1 MNDNP
6 EISVIMSVYNG
17 EAHLRESIESILNQT
32 FNNYEFII
40 IDDASID
47 SSLQIIQSY
56 QSKDKRIILTSNE
69 KNLGLT
75 QSLNKAL
82 TIAKGKLVARQDAD
96 DLSVETRL
104 EKQYEFLMEK
114 PDIILIS
121 SSASIIESR
130 GNEIYPKHYKLSP
143 EQIEKYLKRQN
154 IIVHGSVMF
163 RKNEIINLGG
173 YREHFR
179 YAQDYDLWLRIIDK
193 QKIYI
198 LPEYLY
204 KVRISLEN
212 LSIRSCIL
220 QEEFAKIAKKL
231 YYERKK
237 FGKDC
242 YENYFKNFSLDKI
255 QVESHRAK
263 AKYHFLKAMYL
274 LGENKIF
281 QLRKELLTSIKYYPF
296 NLKTYFY
303 LLISLLGL
311 RGIKI
316 LRKVR
321 DVLYMF

>member
-1 MNDNP
+1 
-6 EISVIMSVYNG
+6 MSVYNG
-17 EAHLRESIESILNQT
+17 VTHLKKSIDSILNQT
-32 FNNYEFII
+32 FKNFEFIM

-56 QSKDKRIILTSNE
+56 QAKDNRIILIRNE

-75 QSLNKAL
+75 KSLNKAL

-104 EKQYEFLMEK
+104 EKQYEFLMEN

-121 SSASIIESR
+121 SSASIIDSK
-130 GNEIYPKHYKLSP
+130 GNEIHPKHYKLSS
-143 EQIEKYLKRQN
+143 EQIEKYLRRQN
-154 IIVHGSVMF
+154 VIVHGSVMF
-163 RKNEIINLGG
+163 RKNEIMELGG

-193 QKIYI
+193 HKIYI

-204 KVRISLEN
+204 KVKISLEN
-212 LSIRSCIL
+212 LSIGNCIL
-220 QEEFAKIAKKL
+220 QEEFAKIAKKF

-237 FGKDC
+237 FRKDS
-242 YENYFKNFSLDKI
+242 YENYFQDFSLDKI

>member
-1 MNDNP
+1 MNNNP

-32 FNNYEFII
+32 FKNFEFII

-56 QSKDKRIILTSNE
+56 QANDNRIILVRNE

-75 QSLNKAL
+75 KSLNKAL
-82 TIAKGKLVARQDAD
+82 TIAKGKFVARQDAD
-96 DLSVETRL
+96 DLSLDTRL
-104 EKQYEFLMEK
+104 EKQYKLFIEN

-121 SSASIIESR
+121 SSASIMDSK
-130 GNEIYPKHYKLSP
+130 GNEIHPKHYKLSP
-143 EQIEKYLKRQN
+143 EQIGKYLKRQN

-163 RKNEIINLGG
+163 RKNEIIELGG
-173 YREHFR
+173 YREQFK

-193 QKIYI
+193 QNIYI

-212 LSIRSCIL
+212 LSIRNFIL
-220 QEEFAKIAKKL
+220 QEEFAKIAKMF
-231 YYERKK
+231 YCERKK
-237 FGKDC
+237 FGKDS
-242 YENYFKNFSLDKI
+242 YENYFKDFSLDNI
-255 QVESHRAK
+255 QIESNRAK

-274 LGENKIF
+274 LGEDKIF
-281 QLRKELLTSIKYYPF
+281 QLRKELLISIKYYPF
-296 NLKTYFY
+296 NLKSYFY
-303 LLISLLGL
+303 LLISLFGL
-311 RGIKI
+311 RGINI

-321 DVLYMF
+321 DTLYMF